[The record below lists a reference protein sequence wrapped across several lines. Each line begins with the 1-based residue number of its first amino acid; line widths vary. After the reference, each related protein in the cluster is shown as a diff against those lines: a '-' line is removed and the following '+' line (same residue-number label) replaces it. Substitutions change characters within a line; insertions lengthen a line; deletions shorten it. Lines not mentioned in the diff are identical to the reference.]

1 MRKIVEFGKI
11 GMSIVVLDMSFIS
24 KIKNIKQC
32 LKGKIFFGR
41 KISCKKFAVYDSFS
55 LKKPLLLAKN
65 QLSLPHAPAGS
76 KVRTICRGVEPGA

>member
-11 GMSIVVLDMSFIS
+11 GMSIVVLDMCFIF

-32 LKGKIFFGR
+32 LRDKIFFGC
-41 KISCKKFAVYDSFS
+41 KISYKKFAVNDSFS
-55 LKKPLLLAKN
+55 LKKPLLLAKK

>member
-1 MRKIVEFGKI
+1 
-11 GMSIVVLDMSFIS
+11 MSIVVLDMNFIS

-32 LKGKIFFGR
+32 LKGKIFFRR
-41 KISCKKFAVYDSFS
+41 KISYKKFAVYDSFS
-55 LKKPLLLAKN
+55 LKKRLLLAKN

>member
-1 MRKIVEFGKI
+1 MRKIVEFGKN
-11 GMSIVVLDMSFIS
+11 GMSIVVLDMSFMS

-32 LKGKIFFGR
+32 LKGKIFFRR
-41 KISCKKFAVYDSFS
+41 KFSCKKFAIYDSFS

-65 QLSLPHAPAGS
+65 QLSLQHAPARS

>member
-11 GMSIVVLDMSFIS
+11 GMSIVVLDMNFMS
-24 KIKNIKQC
+24 KIKNIKQY
-32 LKGKIFFGR
+32 LKDKIIFRR
-41 KISCKKFAVYDSFS
+41 KFSCKKFAIYDSFS